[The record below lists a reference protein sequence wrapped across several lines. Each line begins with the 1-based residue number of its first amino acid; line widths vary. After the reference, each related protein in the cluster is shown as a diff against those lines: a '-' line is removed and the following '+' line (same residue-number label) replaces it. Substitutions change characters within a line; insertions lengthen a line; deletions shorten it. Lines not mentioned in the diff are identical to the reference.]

1 MSLKYNNKL
10 EHLLINFKE
19 WDWEKVEEFF
29 RKKLLE
35 KQNKVI

>member
-1 MSLKYNNKL
+1 MNEL
-10 EHLLINFKE
+10 EHLLINFEE